1 MRVKRE
7 ATVTPAPAGSLFAR
21 MMSNLGA
28 VLRPPK
34 ESGRQDIVGWAVAAL
49 ALGLVSVALT
59 IVYILQS
66 PDFTRL
72 QEQRSVIQEWVAVR
86 ADVGEL
92 RHLLDRPDL
101 AVAGGR
107 TPADLW
113 TDASA
118 RAHRLCEQVRGD
130 AASVAAGLS
139 KICAAVD
146 SLAALFSADGGLLQP
161 SMERTPSEVSS
172 RIAGLDRGLAASAIA
187 MRQTLREEIGLDAH
201 AQKISIIAIAAS
213 SAGFVLAGTILVFL
227 IGRTALRWQQERQR
241 AIEAEADAQFQHTRL
256 LDAIEA
262 MPAAFILYDP
272 DERLVLFNRRATELY
287 PMAFNRDNIGCKFED
302 LMNPIGRQALDI
314 QDDAALAVWKRQM
327 VERFRKPGAAVDVW
341 RPDGTWL
348 RAHQYRASNG
358 QMAVIRVDITE
369 LKNRELALEASEHR
383 YAELVNSLS
392 EILFSID
399 QDGTVSYMSRP
410 VEKILGYRPDS
421 LQGAP
426 LQSLFHADD
435 RPALGQAIARIASG
449 GEAPASLTC
458 RALTSTGELRFI
470 DIRLSRGEEIPGATQ
485 SRSISGAMRDVHV
498 QYELEQQLQLE
509 TGRLRSIVKSL
520 GALILLLDPQ
530 TRIVMVNSGFLA
542 LTDRSESDLIDR
554 PLNEIEG
561 CAEAAAAIST
571 WLRSAGDAPVH
582 QLQFDTNFVDA
593 LGRRR
598 SIRCTASPV
607 VESNGVLS
615 YVVMMGVDETDRRDA
630 EIRLFD
636 ASRLATLGEMASSVA
651 HELNQPLAVVR
662 LAAEAVVEM
671 TMESPAGELRDATVQ
686 KLERIVTQTERA
698 AGIIRGLRTY
708 ARRPE
713 GRGESFDAAT
723 AVLTAVNL
731 VQEQMRLARIRVG
744 VSMTDEALA
753 VFGHAN
759 RLQQVLI
766 NLLLNARDAIL
777 ERPPGEKA
785 TTNVGNI
792 SVAVDGSDDGG
803 AVITVEDDGPGIP
816 DAVLPR
822 LFEPFFTT
830 KPVGQGT
837 GLGLSISHNIV
848 QQMGGALTAGNRREG
863 GARFR
868 IVFPPAE
875 HEAGQDSLKST
886 QPLSSRAE

>member
-1 MRVKRE
+1 MTAKHE
-7 ATVTPAPAGSLFAR
+7 ATGEPAPAGPLFAG

-34 ESGRQDIVGWAVAAL
+34 ESGRRDIVGWAVAAL
-49 ALGLVSVALT
+49 ALGFVSVALT

-66 PDFTRL
+66 PDLTRL
-72 QEQRSVIQEWVAVR
+72 QEQQSAIQEWVAVR
-86 ADVGEL
+86 ADVSEL
-92 RHLLDRPDL
+92 RHLLEGPDL
-101 AVAGGR
+101 TTMDGR

-118 RAHRLCEQVRGD
+118 RVHRLCEQVRNGG
-130 AASVAAGLS
+130 ARVTAGLQET
-139 KICAAVD
+139 CAAVE
-146 SLAALFSADGGLLQP
+146 SLAALFSANAGLLLP
-161 SMERTPSEVSS
+161 STERTTAEAS
-172 RIAGLDRGLAASAIA
+172 RRVTILDGALATSAVA
-187 MRQTLREEIGLDAH
+187 VRQALRDEIRVDAR
-201 AQKISIIAIAAS
+201 AQKISIIAIAVS

-272 DERLVLFNRRATELY
+272 DERLVLFNRRAAELY
-287 PMAFNRDNIGCKFED
+287 PMAFNRGNIGRKFED
-302 LMNPIGRQALDI
+302 LMDPIGLQVLNLR
-314 QDDAALAVWKRQM
+314 DDAARSAWKRQM
-327 VERFRKPGAAVDVW
+327 IERFRNPGRAVDVL
-341 RPDGTWL
+341 RPDGMWL

-369 LKNRELALEASEHR
+369 LKNRELALEASERR

-399 QDGTVSYMSRP
+399 QDGIVSYVSRP

-421 LQGAP
+421 LQGVP
-426 LQSLFHADD
+426 LQGIFHAPD
-435 RPALGQAIARIASG
+435 RPALEQAITRVAG
-449 GEAPASLTC
+449 GDQMQASLTC
-458 RALTSTGELRFI
+458 RALTSAGELRFT
-470 DIRLSRGEEIPGATQ
+470 DIRLSRGEEIPGFAG
-485 SRSISGAMRDVHV
+485 SRSISGAMRDVHA

-509 TGRLRSIVKSL
+509 TGRLRSIVKSS

-530 TRIVMVNSGFLA
+530 ARIVMVNSGFLA

-561 CAEAAAAIST
+561 CAEAATAIDT

-582 QLQFDTNFVDA
+582 LLQFDTNFVDA

-607 VESNGVLS
+607 VESNGILS

-662 LAAEAVVEM
+662 LAAEAVVEL
-671 TMESPAGELRDATVQ
+671 TMESPASELRDAMVQ

-698 AGIIRGLRTY
+698 AGIIRDLRTY

-713 GRGESFDAAT
+713 GRGENFDAAA

-731 VQEQMRLARIRVG
+731 VQEQMRLARIRID

-753 VFGHAN
+753 VFGHEN

-777 ERPPGEKA
+777 ERPPGER
-785 TTNVGNI
+785 TMLNVGTI
-792 SVAVDGSDDGG
+792 VVAVDSPDGGG
-803 AVITVEDDGPGIP
+803 AVITVEDDGAGIP
-816 DAVLPR
+816 ATVLPR

-848 QQMGGALTAGNRREG
+848 RQMGGALSAENRQQG

-875 HEAGQDSLKST
+875 QGAAQA
-886 QPLSSRAE
+886 SR

>member
-1 MRVKRE
+1 MTAKRD
-7 ATVTPAPAGSLFAR
+7 ATGEPAPAGPLFAG

-34 ESGRQDIVGWAVAAL
+34 ESGRRDIVGWAVAAL
-49 ALGLVSVALT
+49 ALGFVSVALT

-66 PDFTRL
+66 PDLTRL
-72 QEQRSVIQEWVAVR
+72 QEQQSTIQEWVAVR

-92 RHLLDRPDL
+92 RHLLEGPDL
-101 AVAGGR
+101 TTMDGR

-118 RAHRLCEQVRGD
+118 RVHRLCQQVRNGG
-130 AASVAAGLS
+130 ARVTAGLPET
-139 KICAAVD
+139 CAAVE
-146 SLAALFSADGGLLQP
+146 SLAALFRANAGLLLP
-161 SMERTPSEVSS
+161 STERTTAEVS
-172 RIAGLDRGLAASAIA
+172 RRVTILDGALATSAVA
-187 MRQTLREEIGLDAH
+187 VRQALRDEIRVDAR
-201 AQKISIIAIAAS
+201 AQKISIIAIAVS

-241 AIEAEADAQFQHTRL
+241 AIEAEADAQYQHTRL

-287 PMAFNRDNIGCKFED
+287 PMAFNRGNIGRKFED
-302 LMNPIGRQALDI
+302 LMDPIGLQVLNLR
-314 QDDAALAVWKRQM
+314 DDAARAAWKRQM
-327 VERFRKPGAAVDVW
+327 IERFRNPGRAFDVL
-341 RPDGTWL
+341 RPDGMWL
-348 RAHQYRASNG
+348 RAHQYRALNG

-369 LKNRELALEASEHR
+369 LKNRELALEASERR

-399 QDGTVSYMSRP
+399 QDGILSYVSRP

-426 LQSLFHADD
+426 LQGLFHAAD
-435 RPALGQAIARIASG
+435 RPALEQAIARIAG
-449 GEAPASLTC
+449 GDQMQASLTC
-458 RALTSTGELRFI
+458 RALTSAGEPRFT
-470 DIRLSRGEEIPGATQ
+470 DIRLSRGEEIPGVAG
-485 SRSISGAMRDVHV
+485 SRSISGAMRDVHA
-498 QYELEQQLQLE
+498 QYELGEQLQLE
-509 TGRLRSIVKSL
+509 TGRLRSIVKSS

-530 TRIVMVNSGFLA
+530 ARIVMVNSGFLA
-542 LTDRSESDLIDR
+542 LTDRSESDLIDQ

-561 CAEAAAAIST
+561 CAEAAAAIGT

-582 QLQFDTNFVDA
+582 LLQFDTNFVDA

-671 TMESPAGELRDATVQ
+671 TMESSAGELRDAMVQ

-698 AGIIRGLRTY
+698 AGIIRDLRTY

-713 GRGESFDAAT
+713 GRGENFDAAA

-731 VQEQMRLARIRVG
+731 VQEQMRLARIRID

-753 VFGHAN
+753 VFGHEN

-777 ERPPGEKA
+777 ECPPGEQA
-785 TTNVGNI
+785 TLNVGTI
-792 SVAVDGSDDGG
+792 AVAVDSPDGG
-803 AVITVEDDGPGIP
+803 GAMITVEDDGAGIP

-848 QQMGGALTAGNRREG
+848 RQMGGALTAENRQQG

-875 HEAGQDSLKST
+875 QEAVQASLKSI
-886 QPLSSRAE
+886 QPPSS

>member
-1 MRVKRE
+1 MTAKRE
-7 ATVTPAPAGSLFAR
+7 ATGEPVPAGPLFAT
-21 MMSNLGA
+21 MTSNLGA
-28 VLRPPK
+28 ALRPPK
-34 ESGRQDIVGWAVAAL
+34 ESGRRDIVGWAVAAL
-49 ALGLVSVALT
+49 ALGFVSVALT

-66 PDFTRL
+66 PDLTRL
-72 QEQRSVIQEWVAVR
+72 QEQQSAIQEWVAVR

-92 RHLLDRPDL
+92 RHLLEGPDL
-101 AVAGGR
+101 TTMDGR

-118 RAHRLCEQVRGD
+118 RLHRLCQQVRNGG
-130 AASVAAGLS
+130 ASVAAGLPET
-139 KICAAVD
+139 CAAVE
-146 SLAALFSADGGLLQP
+146 SLAALFSANAGLLLP
-161 SMERTPSEVSS
+161 SVERTPAEVSRRVTILDGALATS
-172 RIAGLDRGLAASAIA
+172 AVAVRQALRDEIRI
-187 MRQTLREEIGLDAH
+187 DAR
-201 AQKISIIAIAAS
+201 AQQISIIAIAAS

-287 PMAFNRDNIGCKFED
+287 PMAFNRDNIGRKFED
-302 LMNPIGRQALDI
+302 LMDPIGLQVLNLR
-314 QDDAALAVWKRQM
+314 DDAARSAWKRQM
-327 VERFRKPGAAVDVW
+327 VERFRNPGTAVDVL
-341 RPDGTWL
+341 RPDGMWL

-369 LKNRELALEASEHR
+369 LKNRELALESSERR

-399 QDGTVSYMSRP
+399 QDGIVSYVSRP

-426 LQSLFHADD
+426 LQGIFHAPD
-435 RPALGQAIARIASG
+435 RPALEQAIARVAG
-449 GEAPASLTC
+449 GDRMQASLTC
-458 RALTSTGELRFI
+458 RALTSAGELRFT
-470 DIRLSRGEEIPGATQ
+470 DIRLSRGEEIPGVAG
-485 SRSISGAMRDVHV
+485 SRSISGAMRDVHG

-509 TGRLRSIVKSL
+509 TGRLRSIVKSS
-520 GALILLLDPQ
+520 GALILLLDPEA
-530 TRIVMVNSGFLA
+530 RIVMVNSGFLA
-542 LTDRSESDLIDR
+542 LTDRSESDLIDQ
-554 PLNEIEG
+554 PLTEIEG
-561 CAEAAAAIST
+561 CAEAAAAIGT

-582 QLQFDTNFVDA
+582 LLQFDTNFVDA

-598 SIRCTASPV
+598 AIRCTASPV
-607 VESNGVLS
+607 VEGNGVLS

-662 LAAEAVVEM
+662 LAAEAVAEM
-671 TMESPAGELRDATVQ
+671 MMESPAGELRDATVQ
-686 KLERIVTQTERA
+686 KLGRIVTQTERA
-698 AGIIRGLRTY
+698 AGIIRDLRTY

-713 GRGESFDAAT
+713 GRGENFDAAA

-731 VQEQMRLARIRVG
+731 VQEQMRLARIRID
-744 VSMTDEALA
+744 VSMTDEALE
-753 VFGHAN
+753 VFGHEN

-785 TTNVGNI
+785 TLNVGTI
-792 SVAVDGSDDGG
+792 AVAVDGSDGGG
-803 AVITVEDDGPGIP
+803 AVITVEDDGAGIP
-816 DAVLPR
+816 DTVLPR

-848 QQMGGALTAGNRREG
+848 RQMGGALTAENRPQG

-875 HEAGQDSLKST
+875 QGVVQASLKSI
-886 QPLSSRAE
+886 QAPSS

>member
-1 MRVKRE
+1 MTAKRD
-7 ATVTPAPAGSLFAR
+7 VTGEPAPAGPLFAG

-34 ESGRQDIVGWAVAAL
+34 ESGRRDIVGWAVAAL
-49 ALGLVSVALT
+49 ALGFVSVALT

-66 PDFTRL
+66 PDLTRL
-72 QEQRSVIQEWVAVR
+72 QEQQSAIQEWVAVR

-92 RHLLDRPDL
+92 RHLLEGPDL
-101 AVAGGR
+101 TTMDGR

-113 TDASA
+113 TNASA
-118 RAHRLCEQVRGD
+118 RVHRLCQQVRNGG
-130 AASVAAGLS
+130 ARVTAGLPET
-139 KICAAVD
+139 CAAVE
-146 SLAALFSADGGLLQP
+146 SLAALFSANAGLLLP
-161 SMERTPSEVSS
+161 STERTTAEVS
-172 RIAGLDRGLAASAIA
+172 RRVTILDGALATSAVA
-187 MRQTLREEIGLDAH
+187 VRLALRDEIRVDAR
-201 AQKISIIAIAAS
+201 AQKISIIAIAVS

-241 AIEAEADAQFQHTRL
+241 AIEAEADAQYQHTRL

-287 PMAFNRDNIGCKFED
+287 PMAFNRGNIGRKFED
-302 LMNPIGRQALDI
+302 LMDPIGLQVLNLR
-314 QDDAALAVWKRQM
+314 DDAARAAWKRQM
-327 VERFRKPGAAVDVW
+327 IERFRNPGRAFDVL
-341 RPDGTWL
+341 RPDGMWL
-348 RAHQYRASNG
+348 RAHQYRALNG

-369 LKNRELALEASEHR
+369 LKNRELALEASERR

-399 QDGTVSYMSRP
+399 QDGILSYVSRP

-426 LQSLFHADD
+426 LQGLFHAAD
-435 RPALGQAIARIASG
+435 RPALERAIARIAG
-449 GEAPASLTC
+449 GDQMQASLTC
-458 RALTSTGELRFI
+458 RALTSAGEPRFT
-470 DIRLSRGEEIPGATQ
+470 DIRLSRGEEIPGVAG
-485 SRSISGAMRDVHV
+485 SRSISGAMRDVHA
-498 QYELEQQLQLE
+498 QYELEEQLQLE
-509 TGRLRSIVKSL
+509 TGRLRSIVKSS

-530 TRIVMVNSGFLA
+530 ARIVMVNSGFLA

-561 CAEAAAAIST
+561 CAEAAAAIGT

-582 QLQFDTNFVDA
+582 LLQFDTNFVDA

-671 TMESPAGELRDATVQ
+671 TMESPAGELRDAMVQ

-698 AGIIRGLRTY
+698 AGIIRDLRTY

-713 GRGESFDAAT
+713 GRGENFDAAA

-731 VQEQMRLARIRVG
+731 VQEQMRLARIRID

-753 VFGHAN
+753 VFGHEN

-777 ERPPGEKA
+777 ECPPGEQA
-785 TTNVGNI
+785 TLNVGTI
-792 SVAVDGSDDGG
+792 AVAVDSPDGGG
-803 AVITVEDDGPGIP
+803 AVITVEDDGAGIP

-848 QQMGGALTAGNRREG
+848 RQMGGALTAENRQQG

-875 HEAGQDSLKST
+875 QEAVQASLKSI
-886 QPLSSRAE
+886 QPPSS